1 MEIFKT
7 LLTNGQECGIIY
19 TERKRGNHMW
29 KKIKN
34 FIYKWNP
41 FFIWGMWWD
50 EKRGTE
56 YLTRLPKHLWL
67 RGMLTDKEWMEEHF
81 TIVSRTHIIWEG
93 EE

>member
-1 MEIFKT
+1 
-7 LLTNGQECGIIY
+7 
-19 TERKRGNHMW
+19 
-29 KKIKN
+29 
-34 FIYKWNP
+34 
-41 FFIWGMWWD
+41 MWWD

-81 TIVSRTHIIWEG
+81 TIVSRTYIVWEG